1 MKAHNVLGLLL
12 AVNGISRRQLA
23 AKAGIPRS
31 YVNDIVSGRRIP
43 TDEELLRICQALG
56 VTPEMIYPNPELR
69 RALKEVGA

>member
-12 AVNGISRRQLA
+12 KINGLSRRRLA
-23 AKAGIPRS
+23 DQTGIPRS
-31 YVNDIVSGRRIP
+31 YINDIASGRRIP

-69 RALKEVGA
+69 KALAEV